1 MATLSSPG
9 LGSGLDVNGLVSQLV
24 AAEKAP
30 YQAQIT
36 RQQTSVVTEISA
48 LGSLKGALS
57 DFQTA
62 LAQLKTTSVFGVRSA
77 TSSDD
82 KMFTAAATNSAASGS
97 YDVRIEQ
104 IADAQQISSKSFG
117 GGSEAIVGSGTLT
130 LSLGDVGFSVVIEP
144 DHSSLADIRDA
155 INKASDNKGIR
166 ATIVNATDG
175 AHLVLS
181 STKTGAANTIT
192 VEANGTAGLSDLAYA
207 PDNTANYTVSHAA
220 ADSIVWIAGF
230 EHHSADRTITGAI
243 DGVTLSLL
251 GEDPDT
257 TLTVKIA
264 NDTTTATSRIK
275 NFVDRYNA
283 LQSTM
288 ANLRAYEPSTKK
300 AGPLIGDA
308 LLRDI
313 ESDIRRNLSGVA
325 GSAGGQYTTL
335 ASLGIT
341 TSKTGQLEL
350 DSTKLKAALET
361 NFDQVAGV
369 FGSEQGVAAR
379 LSTAIEQRLSANG
392 DLAIRT
398 KRLNDRSSTLQTQ
411 QAQLETRMESV
422 EARYRKQFSAL
433 DSLLSQM
440 QNTSTYLTQQLA
452 NAAKIGDR

>member
-36 RQQTSVVTEISA
+36 RQQTSAVTEISA
-48 LGSLKGALS
+48 LGSLKGALA
-57 DFQTA
+57 DFQSA
-62 LAQLKTTSVFGVRSA
+62 LAQLKTTNVFGVRSA

-82 KMFTAAATNSAASGS
+82 KMFTAAATNVAAAGS
-97 YDVRIEQ
+97 YDVKIEQ
-104 IADAQQISSKSFG
+104 IADAQQLSSKAFT
-117 GGSEAIVGSGTLT
+117 GGSSAVVGSGTLT
-130 LSLGDVGFSVVIEP
+130 LTLGEVGFSVVI
-144 DHSSLADIRDA
+144 DSNHSSLTDIRDA
-155 INKASDNKGIR
+155 INKAPDNKGIR

-181 STKTGAANTIT
+181 STKTGEKNSIT
-192 VEANGTAGLSDLAYA
+192 VEANGTAGLADLAYA
-207 PDNTANYTVSHAA
+207 PGNTANYTESHKAQ
-220 ADSIVWIAGF
+220 DSVVWIAGF
-230 EHHSADRTITGAI
+230 EHHSPDRTITGAI

-251 GEDPDT
+251 KADEDT
-257 TLTVKIA
+257 TLTLKIA
-264 NDTTTATSRIK
+264 NDTTTATARVK

-288 ANLRAYEPSTKK
+288 ANLRAYEPTTNK

-313 ESDIRRNLSGVA
+313 EADIRRNLTGVVSGVS
-325 GSAGGQYTTL
+325 GSNQTL

-350 DSTKLKAALET
+350 DTTKLKAALET
-361 NFDQVAGV
+361 NFDGVAAV
-369 FGSEQGVAAR
+369 FGSEKGVAAR
-379 LSTAIEQRLSANG
+379 LSGVLEQRLSATG

-398 KRLNDRSSTLQTQ
+398 KRLNERTASLQKQ
-411 QAQLETRMESV
+411 QAQLESRMETV
-422 EARYRKQFSAL
+422 EARYRKQFTAL

-440 QNTSTYLTQQLA
+440 TSTSNYLTQQLA